1 MRRGHRFELPGIH
14 GLQSA
19 AVAARL
25 RHLAI
30 SVPDVAAAQAF
41 FEQAFGM
48 TKAGDAGRGVYM
60 TDGVMNVALLDFGDD
75 PVVGITDTDTDA
87 DTGATSAAE
96 PFHGLYHFGMWV
108 DDLEEAS
115 VRVEQAGA
123 EHLRGRRPDEPNR
136 YYEVKFRSPD
146 GLVFDLTT
154 SGWIGALRDPA
165 TPDDRDHG

>member
-1 MRRGHRFELPGIH
+1 MCVGCI
-14 GLQSA
+14 QSV
-19 AVAARL
+19 AVTARL

-60 TDGVMNVALLDFGDD
+60 TDGVMNVALLHFGDD
-75 PVVGITDTDTDA
+75 PVVGVTED
-87 DTGATSAAE
+87 GSE
-96 PFHGLYHFGMWV
+96 PFYGLYHFGMWV
-108 DDLEEAS
+108 DDLDDAS
-115 VRVEQAGA
+115 AQAERAGA

-136 YYEVKFRSPD
+136 YYEVKYRSPD

-165 TPDDRDHG
+165 ESESADSGDTS